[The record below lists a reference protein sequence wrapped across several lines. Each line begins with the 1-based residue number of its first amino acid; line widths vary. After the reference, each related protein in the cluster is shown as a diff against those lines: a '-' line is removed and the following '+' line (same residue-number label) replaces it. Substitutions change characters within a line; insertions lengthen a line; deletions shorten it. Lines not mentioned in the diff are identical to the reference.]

1 MIIKPGT
8 VFRVKQGNN
17 YVYCYLG
24 RVVCKGKHYRLL
36 WNRNLKQYEYVDNDF
51 LNGIPFVLLST
62 EFHIIYKATNLLLHL
77 PTDKFAKALCNLSLN
92 ERYGYLKSIVPIQTM
107 IPVENERLLEIKLKA
122 LQERYS

>member
-1 MIIKPGT
+1 MVIKPGT

-24 RVVCKGKHYRLL
+24 RVAYTGKYMRLL

-51 LNGIPFVLLST
+51 LKDIPFTILLT

-77 PTDKFAKALCNLSLN
+77 PTERFAKALCSIPLN
-92 ERYGYLKSIVPIQTM
+92 ERHGYLKSVVPIKT
-107 IPVENERLLEIKLKA
+107 IVPVENERLLEIKLKA
-122 LQERYS
+122 LQERYL